1 MIDMSTQREAVETA
15 DFTVKNIGGIDYTEV
30 EIPPGVSVLTGLN
43 ATNRTS
49 FLQSIMAS
57 MGSSEATLKGDAE
70 EGYVQLNLGKEHYKS
85 ELTQAED
92 TVHFSGDPYLDDASV
107 ADLFAFLLESNEAR
121 QAVASSGDFRE
132 IIMRPVDVDELK
144 YKIKQLEIEKG
155 NIDDELDS
163 IESKKKQLPKLEQQ
177 QNSIRDQIK
186 KNEEELVAKESEIEQ
201 SNRNIEQSREIQEE
215 LEEKLSELSTVRS
228 KIEST
233 RRNIQSQQESISSL
247 NKERAELES
256 EINSLPETPMS
267 EHQQLEDDIRRLRN
281 KRQNLNAEISDLQ
294 SLIQYND
301 ERLEKGDH
309 EILSEFES
317 TADTNS
323 DKAVTDT
330 LLEDGTVTCWTCGT
344 TVERAKIDDT
354 VSSLKS
360 HRREKMERLDVVKSE
375 LNDLKSQQ
383 QKAER
388 KNQRRENIEQKLT
401 NIEDELEDR
410 KKQVGSLKEER
421 ERLTK
426 KVETLESEINSL
438 ESADFEE
445 ILSLHQEANQLEF
458 EIESLEEELEE
469 INEEINTLEGEID
482 RSDEL
487 REQRQELVAELRDK
501 RTKID
506 QIEQE
511 AIDEFNEHMDSV
523 LDILNY
529 DNLDRVWIER
539 VEKTVREGRKKVEQ
553 SVFDLHVIRTTESG
567 TAYEDTIDHL
577 SESEREVTGLVFA
590 LAGYLVHELYETVPF
605 MLLDSLEA
613 IDSERISRLVD
624 YFSDYQD
631 YLVVA
636 LLPEDAKSLDDN
648 YTRITNI

>member
-1 MIDMSTQREAVETA
+1 MSTQREVVETA
-15 DFTVKNIGGIDYTEV
+15 DFTVENIGGINYTEV
-30 EIPPGVSVLTGLN
+30 EIPPGVSVLTGPN

-49 FLQSIMAS
+49 FLQSIMAA
-57 MGSSEATLKGDAE
+57 MGSTQATLKGDAE
-70 EGYVQLNLGKEHYKS
+70 EGYVQLNLGQEQYKS
-85 ELTQAED
+85 ELTQARD
-92 TVHFSGDPYLDDASV
+92 TVHISGDTYLDDASI

-121 QAVASSGDFRE
+121 QAVASGGDLRE

-144 YKIKQLEIEKG
+144 HKIKQLETKKG
-155 NIDDELDS
+155 DINDKIAS
-163 IESKKKQLPKLEQQ
+163 IESKKKELPKLEQRR
-177 QNSIRDQIK
+177 NAIRDQIK
-186 KNEEELVAKESEIEQ
+186 KKEEKLATKESEIEQ

-247 NKERAELES
+247 EQERAELES
-256 EINSLPETPMS
+256 EMDSLPEAPMG
-267 EHQQLEDDIRRLRN
+267 EHQQFEDDIRRLRN

-317 TADTNS
+317 TTDTDS
-323 DKAVTDT
+323 DKAVVDA
-330 LLEDGTVTCWTCGT
+330 LLEDGMVTCWTCGSK
-344 TVERAKIDDT
+344 VERAKIDET
-354 VSSLKS
+354 VSSLKNL
-360 HRREKMERLDVVKSE
+360 RLEKMERLDEVKSQ
-375 LNDLKSQQ
+375 LDDLKSQQ
-383 QKAER
+383 QKA
-388 KNQRRENIEQKLT
+388 KQKQQRREDIEQKLT
-401 NIEDELEDR
+401 NIDDELGER
-410 KKQVGSLKEER
+410 KEQVESLKQER
-421 ERLTK
+421 ETLTE
-426 KVETLESEINSL
+426 KVETLESEVNSL

-469 INEEINTLEGEID
+469 INEEIKTLEGEID
-482 RSDEL
+482 RADEL

-511 AIDEFNEHMDSV
+511 AVDEFNEHMDAV
-523 LDILNY
+523 LDILDY

-539 VEKTVREGRKKVEQ
+539 VAEIVRDGRKKAEQ
-553 SVFDLHVIRTTESG
+553 SVFDLHVVRTTESG
-567 TAYEDTIDHL
+567 TAYEDTIGHL

-590 LAGYLVHELYETVPF
+590 LAGYLVHELHETVPF

-636 LLPEDAKSLDDN
+636 LLPEDAESLDDE
-648 YTRITNI
+648 YTRITDI

>member
-1 MIDMSTQREAVETA
+1 MSTQREVTETA
-15 DFTVKNIGGIDYTEV
+15 DFTVENIGGIDYTEI
-30 EIPPGVSVLTGLN
+30 EIPPGVSVLTGPN

-49 FLQSIMAS
+49 FLQSIMAA
-57 MGSSEATLKGDAE
+57 MGSTQATLKGDAE
-70 EGYVQLNLGKEHYKS
+70 EGYVQLNLGQEKYKS
-85 ELTQAED
+85 ELTQAGD
-92 TVHFSGDPYLDDASV
+92 TVYISGDTYLDDASI

-121 QAVASSGDFRE
+121 QAVASGGNLRE

-144 YKIKQLEIEKG
+144 HKIKQLETEKG
-155 NIDDELDS
+155 DINDKIAS
-163 IESKKKQLPKLEQQ
+163 IESKKKELPKLEQRR
-177 QNSIRDQIK
+177 NAIRDQIK
-186 KNEEELVAKESEIEQ
+186 KKEEKLTTKESEIEQ

-228 KIEST
+228 KIEGT
-233 RRNIQSQQESISSL
+233 RRNIQSHQESISSL
-247 NKERAELES
+247 EQERAELES
-256 EINSLPETPMS
+256 EMDSLPEAPMG
-267 EHQQLEDDIRRLRN
+267 EHQQFGDDIRRLRN

-317 TADTNS
+317 TADTDS
-323 DKAVTDT
+323 DKAVVDT
-330 LLEDGTVTCWTCGT
+330 LLEDGMVTCWTCGSK
-344 TVERAKIDDT
+344 VERAKIDET
-354 VSSLKS
+354 VSSLKNL
-360 HRREKMERLDVVKSE
+360 RLEKMERLDEVKSQ
-375 LNDLKSQQ
+375 LDDLKSQQ
-383 QKAER
+383 QKA
-388 KNQRRENIEQKLT
+388 KQKQQRRKDIEQKLT
-401 NIEDELEDR
+401 NIDDELEER
-410 KKQVGSLKEER
+410 KGQVESLKQER
-421 ERLTK
+421 ETLIE
-426 KVETLESEINSL
+426 KVETLESEVNSL

-469 INEEINTLEGEID
+469 INEEIKTLEGKID
-482 RSDEL
+482 RADEL
-487 REQRQELVAELRDK
+487 REQRQEIVAELRDK

-511 AIDEFNEHMDSV
+511 AVDEFNEHMDAV
-523 LDILNY
+523 LDILDY

-539 VEKTVREGRKKVEQ
+539 VAETVRDGRKKAEQ
-553 SVFDLHVIRTTESG
+553 SVFDLHVVRTTESG
-567 TAYEDTIDHL
+567 TAYEDTIGHL

-590 LAGYLVHELYETVPF
+590 LAGYLVHELHETVPF

-636 LLPEDAKSLDDN
+636 LLPEDAESLDGE
-648 YTRITNI
+648 YTRITDI

>member
-1 MIDMSTQREAVETA
+1 MSTQREVTETA
-15 DFTVKNIGGIDYTEV
+15 DFTVENIGGIDYTEI
-30 EIPPGVSVLTGLN
+30 EIPPGVSVLTGPN

-49 FLQSIMAS
+49 FLQSIMAA
-57 MGSSEATLKGDAE
+57 MGSTQATLKGDAE
-70 EGYVQLNLGKEHYKS
+70 EGYVQLNIGQEKYKS
-85 ELTQAED
+85 GLTQAGD
-92 TVHFSGDPYLDDASV
+92 TVYISGDTYLDDASI

-121 QAVASSGDFRE
+121 QAVASGGDLRE

-144 YKIKQLEIEKG
+144 HKIKQLETEKG
-155 NIDDELDS
+155 DINDKIAS
-163 IESKKKQLPKLEQQ
+163 IESKKKELPKLEQRR
-177 QNSIRDQIK
+177 NAIRDQIK
-186 KNEEELVAKESEIEQ
+186 KKEEKLTTKESEIEQ

-215 LEEKLSELSTVRS
+215 LEEKLSELSAVRS

-247 NKERAELES
+247 EQERAELES
-256 EINSLPETPMS
+256 EMDSLPEAPMG
-267 EHQQLEDDIRRLRN
+267 EHQQFEDDIRRLRN

-317 TADTNS
+317 TADTDS
-323 DKAVTDT
+323 DKAVVDT
-330 LLEDGTVTCWTCGT
+330 LLENGMVTCWTCGSK
-344 TVERAKIDDT
+344 VERAKIDET
-354 VSSLKS
+354 VSSLKNL
-360 HRREKMERLDVVKSE
+360 RLEKMERLDEVKSQ
-375 LNDLKSQQ
+375 LDDLKSQQ
-383 QKAER
+383 QKA
-388 KNQRRENIEQKLT
+388 KQKQQRRKDIGQKLT
-401 NIEDELEDR
+401 NIDDELEER
-410 KKQVGSLKEER
+410 KGQVESLKQER
-421 ERLTK
+421 ETLIE
-426 KVETLESEINSL
+426 KVETLESEVNSL

-469 INEEINTLEGEID
+469 INEEIKTLEGEID
-482 RSDEL
+482 RADEL

-511 AIDEFNEHMDSV
+511 AVDEFNEHMDAV
-523 LDILNY
+523 LDILDY

-539 VEKTVREGRKKVEQ
+539 VAETVRDGRKKAEQ
-553 SVFDLHVIRTTESG
+553 SVFDLHVVRTTESG
-567 TAYEDTIDHL
+567 TAYEDTIGHL

-590 LAGYLVHELYETVPF
+590 LAGYLVHELHETVPF

-636 LLPEDAKSLDDN
+636 LLPEDAESLDGE
-648 YTRITNI
+648 YTRITDI